1 MMPESLVSQ
10 AILCLDSD
18 GLLVYTKHGILD
30 ILDKRTLPQCLRVCL
45 LSKNCPERIILGT

>member
-30 ILDKRTLPQCLRVCL
+30 ILDKRTLP
-45 LSKNCPERIILGT
+45 